1 LEGVDKVFNAKLRTR
16 LLGLILFFALVL
28 GFIGFQVMTELKK
41 IDDSVTV
48 LYEKSVSGLV
58 ALSDSKSS
66 LQEMSRAALMYIL
79 SQDDG
84 QREAME
90 KIISQ
95 QENAAYQAIAN
106 FEKVASDE
114 VQKVNIEHIKKR
126 LVDYS
131 TMVEIIKAKSKK
143 GEFSTDYLNEL
154 TQKQISV
161 QQNIQTLQ
169 KYQQEL
175 SFTKYEESHHAY
187 NKARNF
193 LLIIISVSILLAF
206 VFGIAIYR
214 SIMKPLWELTRIAKG
229 LEEGDL
235 RSEVKYTAKNEIG
248 QAMAAFASATRN
260 LRQLIVQIDETAQGV
275 AQASTELSSAAEQT
289 GEGANQVAVTVENL
303 ARATEAQ
310 MMQTESVKKA
320 VEAMIEA
327 VNKINE
333 SYQRAQADTD
343 LTSRLAGD
351 GQNYIDRAVA
361 QMEQIKNS
369 SYAMGDKV
377 KGLGALSKQIGEIV
391 DIISAIAEQT
401 NLLALNA
408 AIEAARAGEHGRGF
422 AVVAEE
428 VRKLA
433 EQSGQSAQEIAALIT
448 GIQKGVE
455 EAIVVMEQGA
465 NEVNA
470 GTQSIEI
477 SGKSF
482 KEIMKSID
490 HLKAAM
496 SEVGLSAQQIYQK
509 SNEVQKSIA
518 VTIQEFENTAAHTE
532 EVSATAEEQA
542 AAMEQMIAS
551 TSTLSNLAEELKSS
565 VRKFKI

>member
-1 LEGVDKVFNAKLRTR
+1 MFNVKLRTR
-16 LLGLILFFALVL
+16 LLGLILFFSLVL
-28 GFIGFQVMTELKK
+28 GFIGFQVMTKLKQ

-48 LYEKSVSGLV
+48 LYEESVSGLI
-58 ALSDSKSS
+58 ALSDCKSS
-66 LQEMSRAALMYIL
+66 LQEMSRAALMYVL

-84 QREAME
+84 KREAME
-90 KIISQ
+90 KLIAKE
-95 QENAAYQAIAN
+95 ENATYQAIAN

-114 VQKVNIEHIKKR
+114 VQKVNIDHIKKR

-131 TMVEIIKAKSKK
+131 TTVEIIKAKSKR
-143 GEFSTDYLNEL
+143 GEFSNDYLNEL

-161 QQNIQTLQ
+161 FQNIQTLQ
-169 KYQQEL
+169 NYQQEF
-175 SFTKYEESHHAY
+175 SFTKYQESHVAY

-206 VFGIAIYR
+206 VFGIIIYR
-214 SIMKPLWELTRIAKG
+214 SIMKPLRELTRIAKD

-248 QAMAAFASATRN
+248 EAMAAFAVAMQN

-275 AQASTELSSAAEQT
+275 AQASSEISSAAEQT
-289 GEGANQVAVTVENL
+289 GEGANQVAITVENL
-303 ARATEAQ
+303 AKATEAQ
-310 MMQTESVKKA
+310 MMQIESVKKA
-320 VEAMIEA
+320 VEAMVEA

-333 SYQRAQADTD
+333 SYQKAQEDTD
-343 LTSRLAGD
+343 LTSRMASE
-351 GQNYIDRAVA
+351 GQKYIDRAVA

-377 KGLGALSKQIGEIV
+377 QELGALSKQIGEIV

-433 EQSGQSAQEIAALIT
+433 EQSGQSAQEIASLIT
-448 GIQKGVE
+448 GIQKGVA
-455 EAIVVMEQGA
+455 EAVVVMEQGA

-470 GTQSIEI
+470 GTQTIEE

-482 KEIMKSID
+482 KEIMKAIE
-490 HLKAAM
+490 HLKSAM

-518 VTIQEFENTAAHTE
+518 VTVQEFESTAAHTE

-542 AAMEQMIAS
+542 AAMEEMIAS

-565 VRKFKI
+565 IHKFKM